1 VIRARALLAALLA
14 GPALPGA
21 AAQDTP
27 PPSPGASAAD
37 QRLRR
42 VRERSGALRQELQ
55 RLRAQE
61 KSVLG
66 EIERLELEV
75 RLRGEELKEIQ
86 IRLQRTNEQMDATL
100 QRARELEESV
110 DRTRPVLAAR
120 ARALYKLGELSYLR
134 LLLSVERPSDLV
146 RGYRFVSTLA
156 RRDRQRLAAFRADLG
171 ALAETRSELEAKTR
185 EALALRSAVEQARR
199 SLDTERRRKSQ
210 LLTSLVERKET
221 QAAYLEELGAAETR
235 LEQLVQGLA
244 EGEVSVPV
252 AAFKGSLPWPV
263 AGRVRTGFGRRKH
276 PRFDTYTLHNGIEIE
291 SSFETPVA
299 VVHEGTVVFAE
310 RFRGYGLLVVVDHG
324 GKHHS
329 LYAHLAESRVGVGQ
343 RLAAGDIVGLVGGSG
358 IDGPG
363 LYFEMRAQGRPED
376 PLEWLR

>member
-1 VIRARALLAALLA
+1 MIRARVLLAALLA
-14 GPALPGA
+14 GPALSGA
-21 AAQDTP
+21 AAQGTP
-27 PPSPGASAAD
+27 PPSPVAAGAD
-37 QRLRR
+37 
-42 VRERSGALRQELQ
+42 Q

-61 KSVLG
+61 RSVLG
-66 EIERLELEV
+66 ELERLELEV

-86 IRLQRTNEQMDATL
+86 IQLQRTNEQMDATL
-100 QRARELEESV
+100 RRARELEESV

-156 RRDRQRLAAFRADLG
+156 RRDRQRLAAFRADLA

-185 EALALRSAVEQARR
+185 EALALRRAVEQARR

-252 AAFKGSLPWPV
+252 AVFKGSLPWPV
-263 AGRVRTGFGRRKH
+263 TGRVRSGFGRRKH

-343 RLAAGDIVGLVGGSG
+343 RLAAGDVIGLVGGSG